1 VKLTLNGV
9 EVMFRG
15 IIWVL
20 KGVSLELNEGQMV
33 ALLGANGAGKT
44 TTLKAISGLLLT
56 EEGRVTAG
64 AITLDGLHI
73 ENRSPEDTAKLGII
87 QCLEG
92 RRMFEHLTIEQNLLA
107 GAHARPDRAA
117 VKRDLDMV
125 YGMFPQLKPIM
136 YATSGWCSGGEQQMT
151 VFGRAI
157 MARPKILL
165 MDEASLGLSPI
176 AIREIYKVVKRFNEE
191 TKTTILV
198 VEQNAAIALE
208 HCVYGYVMENGRVV
222 LDGSSDKLRDNQDVK
237 EFYLGLTELGEKKSF
252 KDVKHYKRRKR
263 WL

>member
-1 VKLTLNGV
+1 VKLTLTGV

-56 EEGRVTAG
+56 EEGRVTSG
-64 AITLDGLHI
+64 SITLDGQRV

-92 RRMFEHLTIEQNLLA
+92 RRMFEHLSIEQNLLA
-107 GAHARPDRAA
+107 GAHARTDRSA

-125 YGMFPQLKPIM
+125 YNMFPPLVPIKR
-136 YATSGWCSGGEQQMT
+136 ATSGWCSGGEQQMT
-151 VFGRAI
+151 VFGRAV
-157 MARPKILL
+157 MARPRILL

-176 AIREIYKVVKRFNEE
+176 AIKEIYKVVKEFNEE
-191 TKTTILV
+191 TRTTILV
-198 VEQNAAIALE
+198 VEQNAAIALDICE
-208 HCVYGYVMENGRVV
+208 YGYVMENGRVV
-222 LDGSSDKLRDNQDVK
+222 LDGSSAKLKDNQDVK
-237 EFYLGLTELGEKKSF
+237 EFYLGLTELGEKKSY
-252 KDVKHYKRRKR
+252 KEVKHYKRRKR

>member
-56 EEGRVTAG
+56 EEGRVTSG
-64 AITLDGLHI
+64 SISLDGERI
-73 ENRSPEDTAKLGII
+73 ENRSPEHTAKLGII

-92 RRMFEHLTIEQNLLA
+92 RRMFEHLSIEQNLMS
-107 GAHARPDRAA
+107 GAHARTDRAA
-117 VKRDLDMV
+117 VKRDLEMV
-125 YGMFPQLKPIM
+125 YDMFPPLQPLKS
-136 YATSGWCSGGEQQMT
+136 ATSGWCSGGEQQMT

-157 MARPKILL
+157 MARPRILL
-165 MDEASLGLSPI
+165 MDEASLGLSPL
-176 AIREIYKVVKRFNEE
+176 AINEIYRVVKQFNED
-191 TKTTILV
+191 TRTTILV
-198 VEQNAAIALE
+198 VEQNAAIALDICE
-208 HCVYGYVMENGRVV
+208 YGFIMENGRVV
-222 LDGSSDKLRDNQDVK
+222 LDGSSAKLKDNQDVK
-237 EFYLGLTELGEKKSF
+237 EFYLGLSELGKKKSF